1 MYWKGQTESYVSWKT
16 SLNQPAN
23 LFVSVSMCPWT
34 CTEEKLYRYL
44 LDWFNVIVVLSDS
57 LTGRHN
63 FLFSAEITRLEKEKE
78 ADLERFEHQKDQL
91 NSRLKQ
97 LERDSQM
104 ALAQE
109 KQAHEEDCERLTRE
123 RVRCKLGPMAMNVVG
138 VVSD

>member
-1 MYWKGQTESYVSWKT
+1 MCHY
-16 SLNQPAN
+16 SLNWYDIIIILN
-23 LFVSVSMCPWT
+23 
-34 CTEEKLYRYL
+34 
-44 LDWFNVIVVLSDS
+44 DS
-57 LTGRHN
+57 HRNN

-123 RVRCKLGPMAMNVVG
+123 RVRCKLEPMAMNLID

>member
-1 MYWKGQTESYVSWKT
+1 
-16 SLNQPAN
+16 
-23 LFVSVSMCPWT
+23 MCTWT
-34 CTEEKLYRYL
+34 CTEEKMCHYSLNWY
-44 LDWFNVIVVLSDS
+44 DVIIILNDS
-57 LTGRHN
+57 HRNN

-123 RVRCKLGPMAMNVVG
+123 RVRCKLEPMAMNLID